1 MTARCPRADGL
12 VDGGH
17 AATTTKEP
25 GMTARTSRRDTRR
38 FRLAG
43 NDNEIVVSMTRGPK
57 FPQATGENDVEG
69 HSLGRKESQPESMT
83 RGPKF
88 PQATGDEDAAGP
100 DGSARR

>member
-1 MTARCPRADGL
+1 
-12 VDGGH
+12 
-17 AATTTKEP
+17 
-25 GMTARTSRRDTRR
+25 MTARTSRRETRR

-57 FPQATGENDVEG
+57 FPQATGEADVEG
-69 HSLGRKESQPESMT
+69 HSLGGAETQPESMT

-88 PQATGDEDAAGP
+88 PQLTGDDDAPTP